1 MAEKIVIGE
10 VDLDI
15 SKATKDAQS
24 LKQSMEL
31 LKQEMARAKDE
42 GGETSKEYI
51 ELQAALKT
59 TKKEYN
65 SQINI
70 IGKSIQA
77 DTAKEGSI
85 EQLRAKLSVA
95 ADQWAALSKN
105 ERKNTERGQRLTKQ
119 KKELTEQLKAEEKAT
134 GDTRRNVG
142 NYSEA
147 MSGAN
152 DAISQFIPGAGQATG
167 AAKAFGGALKVML
180 GPIGLIIA
188 AFAALISYF
197 KRSEEGQNALMK
209 ITKVFQTV
217 LNNFL
222 DIVSKVGETII
233 NAFTKP
239 QETLQKFRARIKSI
253 GQFFQD
259 TFGNLIG
266 GVIEKLV
273 ANFLKGFAGIG
284 LAWQKLK
291 NVFTD
296 NTEGINKAQAK
307 IAEYDERILDATER
321 VKKGKENLTKAVVDG
336 YNRAKNAVQR
346 FVDEQKE
353 EIKIAQDLADRVAAL
368 RKLRRETEI
377 QLAKNKDRIQELV
390 LLTRDETVSYEDRMA
405 AIEEAN
411 KIQREELQ
419 LKERI
424 AEENLALIKANNA
437 LSASTIEDKEKE
449 AQAEANLYNIRAEN
463 SSKVRELVNRRIELE
478 NKMLADQKKRVDEQ
492 IKNLEKEIEIW
503 RASNEAKLLND
514 EEYYAKS
521 FEMEKEALDK
531 KYANKLISEQE
542 YQLQLQELQT
552 EFEEAER
559 ERQLEVEAVNFEND
573 MERFQE
579 NQFMQLELKRQ
590 QLESQRA
597 MEVEYAKRI
606 GADVTKVEQ
615 KYTKAAIALKRA
627 ELNAKMALAGDF
639 AQNIAQIAGEQ
650 TAIGKAAAAAS
661 ATISAI
667 QGAVATYTSLA
678 SLGPWGVA
686 LGVVGA
692 AAALAT
698 GYAQVKQILAVKS
711 GLPGDTGGGA
721 SMPSGGGGYSAAGSS
736 AGSASQKASMQSTSA
751 SVGQGI
757 VSRDTDTQTANT
769 ISQGFSDALN
779 KNPLQPTL
787 VTDDVTTSQDSNA
800 SRNQTST
807 L

>member
-15 SKATKDAQS
+15 GQATKDAQS
-24 LKQSMEL
+24 LKQSINL
-31 LKQEMARAKDE
+31 LKQEMAKAKEE

-59 TKKEYN
+59 TQKEYN

-70 IGKSIQA
+70 IGKSVQA
-77 DTAKEGSI
+77 DTAKQGSM
-85 EQLRAKLSVA
+85 EQLRAKLAVVSN
-95 ADQWAALSKN
+95 QWAALSKD
-105 ERKNTERGQRLTKQ
+105 ERENTEYGQKLTKQ
-119 KKELTEQLKAEEKAT
+119 KKELTDELKKEEKAT

-142 NYSEA
+142 NYTDSIKEA
-147 MSGAN
+147 TGSLE
-152 DAISQFIPGAGQATG
+152 QFVPGASQASS
-167 AAKAFGGALKVML
+167 AAKMLGGAFKILL
-180 GPIGLIIA
+180 GPVGLIIA
-188 AFAALISYF
+188 AFAALITYF
-197 KRSEEGQNALMK
+197 KRSEEGQNSLMK

-222 DIVSKVGETII
+222 DIVSKVGETMV

-239 QETLQKFRARIKSI
+239 QETLQKLKDQVKSI
-253 GQFFQD
+253 GQFFED

-266 GVIEKLV
+266 GVIEKMV

-296 NTEGINKAQAK
+296 NTKGINEAQAK

-336 YNRAKNAVQR
+336 YNRARDAVKG

-353 EIKIAQDLADRVAAL
+353 EIKIAQDLADREAEL

-650 TAIGKAAAAAS
+650 TAIGKAAAVAS
-661 ATISAI
+661 ATISTI
-667 QGAVATYTSLA
+667 QGAINSYNSLA
-678 SLGPWGVA
+678 AIPVVGPVLGVA
-686 LGVVGA
+686 AA
-692 AAALAT
+692 AAALAA

-711 GLPGDTGGGA
+711 GLPGDTGGGGA
-721 SMPSGGGGYSAAGSS
+721 SIPSGGSGYSASG
-736 AGSASQKASMQSTSA
+736 GSASSSSIQSVSA

-757 VSRDTDTQTANT
+757 VSRDTDNQTSNA
-769 ISQGFSDALN
+769 ISQGFSDALEN
-779 KNPLQPTL
+779 NPIQPTL
-787 VTDDVTTSQDSNA
+787 VTDDVSVSQSENIE
-800 SRNQTST
+800 RNRTST

>member
-15 SKATKDAQS
+15 SKATKDAQA
-24 LKQSMEL
+24 LKQSIEL

-70 IGKSIQA
+70 IGKSVQA
-77 DTAKEGSI
+77 DTAKQGSM
-85 EQLRAKLSVA
+85 EQLRAKLSVVSN
-95 ADQWAALSKN
+95 QWAALSKD
-105 ERKNTERGQRLTKQ
+105 ERENTELGQKLTKQ
-119 KKELTEQLKAEEKAT
+119 KKELTDQLKKEEKAT

-167 AAKAFGGALKVML
+167 AAKALGGALKVML

-296 NTEGINKAQAK
+296 NTEGINEAQAK

-336 YNRAKNAVQR
+336 YNRARDAVKG

-353 EIKIAQDLADRVAAL
+353 EIKIAQDLADREAEL

-377 QLAKNKDRIQELV
+377 QLAKNKDRIQEL
-390 LLTRDETVSYEDRMA
+390 LLVSKDETLSAEERRE
-405 AIEEAN
+405 AILKAN
-411 KIQREELQ
+411 EIQEEELK

-424 AEENLALIKANNA
+424 AQENLALIKANNA
-437 LSASTIEDKEKE
+437 LSESTIEDKEKE
-449 AQAEANLYNIRAEN
+449 AQAEAELYNIRAEN
-463 SSKVRELVNRRIELE
+463 SAKLRNLKNREIVLDKEIL
-478 NKMLADQKKRVDEQ
+478 KDQEEKLNETVS
-492 IKNLEKEIEIW
+492 ILEKEVEAW
-503 RASNEAKLLND
+503 RQSKEAKALID
-514 EEYYAKS
+514 EEYYERD
-521 FEMEKEALDK
+521 FEKQKEVLDR
-531 KYANKLISEQE
+531 KLEYGLLSEQE
-542 YQLQLQELQT
+542 YQLALQGLRV

-579 NQFMQLELKRQ
+579 NQFMQLELERQ
-590 QLESQRA
+590 QLENKRA
-597 MEVEYAKRI
+597 TEIAYAERI
-606 GADVTKVEQ
+606 GADVSKIED
-615 KYTKAAIALKRA
+615 KYTKAAIELKRA
-627 ELNAKMALAGDF
+627 ELNAKMALAGGF
-639 AQNIAQIAGEQ
+639 TQNIAQIAGEQ
-650 TAIGKAAAAAS
+650 TAIGKAASVAS

-667 QGAVATYTSLA
+667 QGAISSYNSLA
-678 SLGPWGVA
+678 GIPIVGPV
-686 LGVVGA
+686 LGA
-692 AAALAT
+692 AAAGSALAA

-711 GLPGDTGGGA
+711 GLPGDTGGGGA
-721 SMPSGGGGYSAAGSS
+721 SIPSGGGGYSASG
-736 AGSASQKASMQSTSA
+736 GSASSSSMQSVSA

-757 VSRDTDTQTANT
+757 VSRDTDNQTSNA
-769 ISQGFSDALN
+769 ISQGFSDALEN
-779 KNPLQPTL
+779 NPIQPTL
-787 VTDDVTTSQDSNA
+787 VTDDVSVSQSENIE
-800 SRNQTST
+800 RNRTST